1 MNVHQ
6 SRRACASD
14 GRKGL
19 TKRRPVY
26 GTGRSPLSVSLL
38 RIPVLLV
45 LFLLFVPVLPALSAP
60 SDLIVGVEDGWIWQV
75 ALLPPEDGW
84 ESEAG
89 RSALGAVRYAERK
102 VQESPDGVS
111 GRDIRFHQEEALE
124 EASAAARVEDWRKRG
139 ISAVLSFAGGRE
151 IAFLRPHLGEAGPV
165 FLSAFGETANIYN
178 GEGVP
183 DTMVFA
189 LDLFRDFRIAAFTAY
204 AAELFPSGSV
214 LAVLGDKLDPALERY
229 SRNLGD
235 MFFDRG
241 FLVAHFWI
249 PGGGMDSFKMIE
261 SEAIASGAKALVSW
275 AGSMVVRDVWR
286 STRRKSNAFEIW
298 YGGVPQP
305 LLLSFNGVVTADQD
319 YPVRADSALKS
330 LGRDIWR
337 RHNVTV
343 KDPAIAGRA
352 YAACQWLF
360 DAFKR
365 AGSPVPAALAGMLPL
380 AEGLVF
386 GSQALSINP
395 ATHRPA
401 ERAVAFMIVEGREF
415 HPVKT
420 LLVRGP
426 DYLP

>member
-6 SRRACASD
+6 SRGTCASD

-19 TKRRPVY
+19 TKRRPVCW
-26 GTGRSPLSVSLL
+26 TGRSPVFASLL
-38 RIPVLLV
+38 RIPVFLV
-45 LFLLFVPVLPALSAP
+45 LFLLFVSVLPAFSAP
-60 SDLIVGVEDGWIWQV
+60 RDLTVGVEDGWIWQV

-84 ESEAG
+84 ESDAG

-111 GRDIRFHQEEALE
+111 GRDIRFHQEEALVE
-124 EASAAARVEDWRKRG
+124 SSAAERVEDWRKRG

-151 IAFLRPHLGEAGPV
+151 IAFLRPYLGKAGPV
-165 FLSAFGETANIYN
+165 FLSAFGEAANIYN
-178 GEGVP
+178 SEGVP
-183 DTMVFA
+183 DQMLFA

-204 AAELFPSGSV
+204 AVELFPSGSV

-249 PGGGMDSFKMIE
+249 PGGGMDSFRMIE

-286 STRRKSNAFEIW
+286 SVRRKSGAFEIW
-298 YGGVPQP
+298 YGGAPQP
-305 LLLSFNGVVTADQD
+305 LLLSFNGIVTADQD
-319 YPVRADSALKS
+319 YPVRTDAALKS

-337 RHNVTV
+337 RHNITV
-343 KDPAIAGRA
+343 KDTAIAGRG

-365 AGSPVPAALAGMLPL
+365 AGSPVPADLAGMLPL
-380 AEGLVF
+380 AEGIVF
-386 GSQALSINP
+386 GSQTLSINP
-395 ATHRPA
+395 TTHRPA
-401 ERAVAFMIVEGREF
+401 ERAVAFMIVEEREF
-415 HPVKT
+415 HPLRT

>member
-6 SRRACASD
+6 SRGTRASD

-19 TKRRPVY
+19 TKRRPVCW
-26 GTGRSPLSVSLL
+26 TACSPVFASLL
-38 RIPVLLV
+38 RIPVFLV
-45 LFLLFVPVLPALSAP
+45 LFLLFVSVLPAFSAP
-60 SDLIVGVEDGWIWQV
+60 RDLTVGVEDGWIWQV

-84 ESEAG
+84 ESDAG

-111 GRDIRFHQEEALE
+111 GRDIRFHQEEALVE
-124 EASAAARVEDWRKRG
+124 SSAAERVEDWRKRG

-151 IAFLRPHLGEAGPV
+151 IAFLRSYLGKAGPV
-165 FLSAFGETANIYN
+165 FLSAFGEVANIYN
-178 GEGVP
+178 SEGVP
-183 DTMVFA
+183 DQMLFA

-204 AAELFPSGSV
+204 AVELFPSGSV

-235 MFFDRG
+235 MFSDRG

-249 PGGGMDSFKMIE
+249 PGGGMDSFRMIE

-286 STRRKSNAFEIW
+286 SVRRKSGAFEIW
-298 YGGVPQP
+298 YGGAPQP
-305 LLLSFNGVVTADQD
+305 LLLSFNGIVTADQD
-319 YPVRADSALKS
+319 YPVRTDAALKS

-337 RHNVTV
+337 RHNITV
-343 KDPAIAGRA
+343 KDTAIAGRA

-380 AEGLVF
+380 AEGIAF
-386 GSQALSINP
+386 GSQTLSINP

-401 ERAVAFMIVEGREF
+401 ERAVAFMIVEEREF
-415 HPVKT
+415 HPLHT
-420 LLVRGP
+420 LLVRGS